1 MQSFGRRSLGTPG
14 LGWSCV
20 PGVPHHCLSR
30 VGATGG
36 PLGLGYA
43 GTRLELDRA
52 RPATAHP
59 GCAHPSSP
67 GLWPRAG
74 ILPKSDPARGRMP
87 LGVPGSAGA
96 AWDEAPCHV
105 RACPVDPERRPGPL
119 SVLARALPYPLRGPP
134 LHPTGPLLTLCP
146 NPTTPSSPL
155 HALIGGASAGWGAS
169 LIGDEGPE
177 LRECGCVVR
186 LPGPYCRAR
195 ELDPSPAPMPPDNSV
210 SVNGA
215 GHPI

>member
-1 MQSFGRRSLGTPG
+1 VPVIGPRPGPWGVSEGGPPRAAPMPTRPGGDAVFRETFPWHPGARVVVRARRTPPLPVKG
-14 LGWSCV
+14 GG
-20 PGVPHHCLSR
+20 P
-30 VGATGG
+30 GG

-74 ILPKSDPARGRMP
+74 ILSKSDPARGRMP
-87 LGVPGSAGA
+87 LGVPARAGA

-119 SVLARALPYPLRGPP
+119 SVLARAPPFPLRGPP
-134 LHPTGPLLTLCP
+134 LPPRPFCSHCA
-146 NPTTPSSPL
+146 PSPPPPSPPL
-155 HALIGGASAGWGAS
+155 HALIG
-169 LIGDEGPE
+169 EGH
-177 LRECGCVVR
+177 CGLGRV
-186 LPGPYCRAR
+186 
-195 ELDPSPAPMPPDNSV
+195 PDRRR
-210 SVNGA
+210 GT
-215 GHPI
+215 